1 MSPLMQQLEAT
12 AGFIQSKITTKANTA
27 IILGSGLGNLS
38 SVIEADFSIPYNEIP
53 NFPVSTVEGHKGRL
67 ILGTLNGKKVWV
79 MEGRFHFYEGYTA
92 EQVVFPIRVLK
103 LLGVENL
110 LLSNAAGGV
119 NKDYEVGDLMIIKDH
134 ISFFTPNPLLGKNES
149 ALGTRF
155 PDMSEPYAN
164 TFIEKAKQIAIN
176 KGVSFAATI
185 AQLEDHSF
193 DVITMWHVLEH
204 VPDLDQQIK
213 ELKRL
218 LKPSG
223 SLIIAVPNF
232 KSFDAQH
239 YGKFWAAYDV
249 PIHFWHFSKTAIQK
263 LFQKEQ
269 MELVKIL
276 PMKFDSFYVSLLSEK
291 YKTGRMN
298 FIKAFFIGLWS
309 NIKGKSDLE
318 YSSHIYILKN
328 W

>member
-1 MSPLMQQLEAT
+1 MDISNKKHFLT
-12 AGFIQSKITTKANTA
+12 VTDYSVSKETFELYHDEELDMLITHPQPGLDVLGKYYESADYISHTDSKRSLFEKAYHFVKGIALKNK
-27 IILGSGLGNLS
+27 LNLINS
-38 SVIEADFSIPYNEIP
+38 LQP
-53 NFPVSTVEGHKGRL
+53 NKGR
-67 ILGTLNGKKVWV
+67 ILDIGAGTGEFLSVAQQNGW
-79 MEGRFHFYEGYTA
+79 ET
-92 EQVVFPIRVLK
+92 I
-103 LLGVENL
+103 GVEP
-110 LLSNAAGGV
+110 S
-119 NKDYEVGDLMIIKDH
+119 D
-134 ISFFTPNPLLGKNES
+134 
-149 ALGTRF
+149 
-155 PDMSEPYAN
+155 
-164 TFIEKAKQIAIN
+164 KAKQIATN
-176 KGVSFAATI
+176 KGVSFVESI
-185 AQLEDHSF
+185 AQLEGRSF

-204 VPDLDQQIK
+204 VPDLDHQIK

-218 LKPSG
+218 LKPTG

-309 NIKGKSDLE
+309 NIKAQSDLE
-318 YSSHIYILKN
+318 YSSHIYVLKN